1 MRDGKFVV
9 LCVDDDPDI
18 LATLRMVLEAN
29 GYRMVGAQSAAEA
42 MVRFEEEQPDLVIV
56 DLMMEQVDT
65 GTTVVKQLREKGAH
79 VPMYLLS
86 SVGDELAEMVDTV
99 ALGLS
104 GVFQKP
110 LEPRFLLRTLEAKLA
125 SP

>member
-18 LATLRMVLEAN
+18 LATMRMVLEAN
-29 GYRMVGAQSAAEA
+29 GFRMVGAQGAKEA
-42 MVRFEEEQPDLVIV
+42 LVRFEEDKPDLAIV

-65 GTTVVKQLREKGAH
+65 GTTLVKQLKDRGATM
-79 VPMYLLS
+79 PIYLLS
-86 SVGDELAEMVDTV
+86 SVGDELAEMVDT
-99 ALGLS
+99 ASLGLS

-110 LEPRFLLRTLEAKLA
+110 IEPRFLVRTLEAKLR
-125 SP
+125 S

>member
-29 GYRMVGAQSAAEA
+29 GFRMVGAQSAREA
-42 MVRFEEEQPDLVIV
+42 LVRFEEDRPDLAIV

-65 GTTVVKQLREKGAH
+65 GTTLVKTLKDRGATL
-79 VPMYLLS
+79 PIYLLS
-86 SVGDELAEMVDTV
+86 SVGDELAEMVDTA

-110 LEPRFLLRTLEAKLA
+110 LEPRFLLRTLEAKLRA
-125 SP
+125 

>member
-29 GYRMVGAQSAAEA
+29 GYRMVGAQSASEA
-42 MVRFEEEQPDLVIV
+42 LARFEEEKPDLAIV

-65 GTTVVKQLREKGAH
+65 GTTLVKMLKDRGASM
-79 VPMYLLS
+79 PIYLLS
-86 SVGDELAEMVDTV
+86 SVGDELAEMVDTG

-110 LEPRFLLRTLEAKLA
+110 LEPRFLLRTLEAKLKA
-125 SP
+125 

>member
-1 MRDGKFVV
+1 MRDGKFVI

-42 MVRFEEEQPDLVIV
+42 IARYEEEQPDLAIV

-65 GTTVVKQLREKGAH
+65 GTTLVKKLKDLGATM
-79 VPMYLLS
+79 PIYLLS
-86 SVGDELAEMVDTV
+86 TVGDELAEMVDTSS
-99 ALGLS
+99 LGLS

-110 LEPRFLLRTLEAKLA
+110 LEPRFLLRTIEAKLKA
-125 SP
+125 